1 MTNEPSSFCFILD
14 SIVVSGELPLEII
27 PGHWFR
33 KATHEEIDRIKK
45 ELTTHRMTHSPYE
58 YGFVPTNNDRKTFQP
73 LPPDEWNYYVISFNG
88 SNDKLGDLEYA
99 ANLLRNDINLGYT
112 FLYNIDNFP
121 GSAGIVFHLPQIT
134 TFFVDH
140 YMFVGPS
147 NPIES
152 SELLEITPN
161 YNLITGLDKTRYPN
175 VSKAV
180 SDFHQTKMITNRSKL
195 KVLSYFSILEC
206 LLTHPPRPIDTMDS
220 LTHQISTKMSLLSKQ
235 FQRELQYNLHFPSLT
250 DPEKVWRKLYGYR
263 SLVAH
268 GGNADFKQQFAALQS
283 TDNIR
288 GFLIESLKLLL
299 LYALK
304 EPDFLADLQKC

>member
-14 SIVVSGELPLEII
+14 SIDISGELPLEII

-33 KATHEEIDRIKK
+33 KATHEEIDLIKR
-45 ELTTHRMTHSPYE
+45 ELSTHRILHLPYE
-58 YGFVPTNNDRKTFQP
+58 YGPAESNNDRTTFRL
-73 LPPDEWNYYVISFNG
+73 LPPDEWKYYVISFNG
-88 SNDKLGDLEYA
+88 SNVKLGDLGYA
-99 ANLLRNDINLGYT
+99 ANLLRNDISIGYT
-112 FLYNIDNFP
+112 FLYNIDNIP
-121 GSAGIVFHLPQIT
+121 GPAGIVSHLPIIT
-134 TFFVDH
+134 TFFVDRYPH
-140 YMFVGPS
+140 VGPL
-147 NPIES
+147 NPIKP

-175 VSKAV
+175 VSRAV
-180 SDFHQTKMITNRSKL
+180 SDFHQTKMITNRSVL
-195 KVLSYFSILEC
+195 KVLSYFSIIEC
-206 LLTHPPRPIDTMDS
+206 LLTHNPRPIDTMDS
-220 LTHQISTKMSLLSKQ
+220 LTRQISTKMSLLSKQ

-250 DPEKVWRKLYGYR
+250 DPEKVWRILYGYR